1 MHRQLW
7 QGIDVPTL
15 LVPTALKKGEGTSEE
30 QGFFV
35 ESTLPTSLLLSA
47 ISAQITQGRSGSQ
60 FRFGAS
66 RVLFELLRKLV
77 RTSYMKVQF
86 ESQGNSFSIAIPTN
100 GLFPSAT
107 LLSMVGVDV
116 VRKTRQLWDEAVQDK
131 FWQTWHK
138 QFCLVSNGSISF
150 EIILSN
156 QCQSVRTVR
165 RLGYLVHGEISLTGH
180 PLWSSRLM
188 WTLPAN
194 FRLFFHVCLCHAFT
208 LSTKY

>member
-131 FWQTWHK
+131 F
-138 QFCLVSNGSISF
+138 
-150 EIILSN
+150 
-156 QCQSVRTVR
+156 
-165 RLGYLVHGEISLTGH
+165 
-180 PLWSSRLM
+180 
-188 WTLPAN
+188 
-194 FRLFFHVCLCHAFT
+194 
-208 LSTKY
+208 